1 MLIQILLVLLFWI
14 KGDNTNPNFLKNT
27 VKDTPK
33 KEVNTHI
40 DWSSNRRLTWNDFQ
54 KEADVNDPL
63 HALASTNIAVQATCK
78 NNQMVFDVKC
88 QFAVNES
95 WSKNKSS
102 EELLQHEQ
110 LHFDLT
116 EVYARLLRQKLS
128 QQKSLCNGD
137 KNKFRAVVNKVFAD
151 WQKAQ
156 QRYDNESRHGL
167 DDFKQEYWTKEVATQ
182 LQALTAFATDVTEK
196 NTAGM

>member
-14 KGDNTNPNFLKNT
+14 KGDNSHSFVLVNSNF
-27 VKDTPK
+27 DTSK
-33 KEVNTHI
+33 KIVNSSI
-40 DWSSNRRLTWNDFQ
+40 DWSSNRRLTWDDFQ
-54 KEADVNDPL
+54 KEVDVNDPL
-63 HALASTNIAVQATCK
+63 HALASTNIGVQATCK

-88 QFAVNES
+88 QFAINES
-95 WSKNKSS
+95 WSKNKNS

-128 QQKSLCNGD
+128 QQKSLCTGD
-137 KNKFRAVVNKVFAD
+137 KTRFKAVVNKVFAD

-156 QRYDNESRHGL
+156 QRYDTESKHGL
-167 DDFKQEYWTKEVATQ
+167 DDIKQAYWTKTVASQ
-182 LQALTAFATDVTEK
+182 LESLIAFASDATDK
-196 NTAGM
+196 STASF

>member
-1 MLIQILLVLLFWI
+1 MLIQIFLVLLFWMKSAPANQDLFINLI
-14 KGDNTNPNFLKNT
+14 KN
-27 VKDTPK
+27 TPK
-33 KEVNTHI
+33 KEVNAHI
-40 DWSSNRRLTWNDFQ
+40 DWNSNRRLTWDDFQ

-78 NNQMVFDVKC
+78 NNQMVYDVKC

-95 WSKNKSS
+95 WTKNKTS

-128 QQKSLCNGD
+128 QQKSLCTGD
-137 KNKFRAVVNKVFAD
+137 KTKFRAVVNKVFAD

-167 DDFKQEYWTKEVATQ
+167 DDLKQAYWTKTVASQ
-182 LQALTAFATDVTEK
+182 LESLAEFTTDNYTAS
-196 NTAGM
+196 N

>member
-1 MLIQILLVLLFWI
+1 M
-14 KGDNTNPNFLKNT
+14 KGDHTHESLFLNFFN
-27 VKDTPK
+27 DTPK
-33 KEVNTHI
+33 KAANTSL
-40 DWSSNRRLTWNDFQ
+40 DWSSNRRLTWDDFQ
-54 KEADVNDPL
+54 KDADVNDPL

-88 QFAVNES
+88 QFSINES

-102 EELLQHEQ
+102 EELLHHEQ

-128 QQKSLCNGD
+128 QQKSLCSGD
-137 KNKFRAVVNKVFAD
+137 KTKFKAVVNKVFAD

-167 DDFKQEYWTKEVATQ
+167 DDVKQEFWTNEVAAQ
-182 LQALTAFATDVTEK
+182 LQTLEAFATDAAEK
-196 NTAGM
+196 NTVGF